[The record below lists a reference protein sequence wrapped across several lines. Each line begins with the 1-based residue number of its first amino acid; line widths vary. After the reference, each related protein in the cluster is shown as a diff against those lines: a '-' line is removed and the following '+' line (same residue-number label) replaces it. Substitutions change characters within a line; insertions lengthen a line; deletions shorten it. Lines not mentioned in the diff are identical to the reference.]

1 MPDSSFDRLIAKP
14 LVTTM
19 SLKGHFKRIA
29 ILVWVGLFFLWPCA
43 AAQTEAGDDLP
54 WRSIETKH
62 TIIRYQNA
70 DDLEAFDEQID
81 YAPGERGLVKSL
93 FSGSDSK
100 SLPEKL
106 ARKIDALFERVQ
118 EILDMR
124 KKMKKVKIN
133 LYGNKRR
140 LAAAYQ
146 RLFKKSCGVRSWYLY
161 EFKTIYSN
169 VSDLHAGMMAH
180 EMGHHII
187 DHYLIIRPPRATA
200 EILARYVDKNLHKKV
215 RKY

>member
-1 MPDSSFDRLIAKP
+1 MP
-14 LVTTM
+14 
-19 SLKGHFKRIA
+19 LKRYFKRIV
-29 ILVWVGLFFLWPCA
+29 ILIWASLFFLWPCA
-43 AAQTEAGDDLP
+43 AAQTEAADGLP

-62 TIIRYQNA
+62 TTIRYQNV

-81 YAPGERGLVKSL
+81 YSPEKGGGIKSL
-93 FSGSDSK
+93 FSSSESK

-106 ARKIDALFERVQ
+106 SRKIDALFERVQ
-118 EILDMR
+118 KILDMR

-133 LYGNKRR
+133 IYGDKRR

-146 RLFKKSCGVRSWYLY
+146 TLFKKSCGVRSWYLY
-161 EFKTIYSN
+161 EFKTIYTN
-169 VSDLHAGMMAH
+169 VSDVHAGMMAH

-200 EILARYVDKNLHKKV
+200 EILARYVDKHLNDKV

>member
-1 MPDSSFDRLIAKP
+1 MF
-14 LVTTM
+14 
-19 SLKGHFKRIA
+19 LKNHFKGVM
-29 ILVWVGLFFLWPCA
+29 ILIWAGLFFFCPCG
-43 AAQTEAGDDLP
+43 AAQTEAVDRLS

-62 TIIRYQNA
+62 TIIRYQNV

-81 YAPGERGLVKSL
+81 YSPGEGGIIRSL
-93 FSGSDSK
+93 FSSSESK

-118 EILDMR
+118 KILDMR

-133 LYGNKRR
+133 IYSNNRQ

-146 RLFKKSCGVRSWYLY
+146 KLFKKSCGVRSWYLY

-200 EILARYVDKNLHKKV
+200 EILARYVDKNLYKKV
-215 RKY
+215 REY